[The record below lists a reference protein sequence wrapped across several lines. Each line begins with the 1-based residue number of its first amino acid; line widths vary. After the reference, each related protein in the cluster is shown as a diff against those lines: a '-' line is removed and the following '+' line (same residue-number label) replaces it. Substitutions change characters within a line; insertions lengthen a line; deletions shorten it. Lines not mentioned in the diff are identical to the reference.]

1 MSRFFGAATP
11 ECNESSQTNWLQR
24 GQAGCCVVRFCV
36 HYNAC
41 MDIQIRAATPSD
53 FPALEELVIASFEP
67 ITWQKKLDEKI
78 EPLNGLDWRE
88 RRRLRLAKIFATQE
102 VLVGEIDGKLTAM
115 ASGTVDRDAALGFID
130 VLGVGKDFQ
139 GQGLGR
145 QMLKGMMQHLK
156 SLGCRYVNLDC
167 LADNDAGNALY
178 RSEGFEETAR
188 HIRWFRRL

>member
-1 MSRFFGAATP
+1 
-11 ECNESSQTNWLQR
+11 
-24 GQAGCCVVRFCV
+24 
-36 HYNAC
+36 

-53 FPALEELVIASFEP
+53 FPALEELVISCFEP

-78 EPLNGLDWRE
+78 GPLNGLDWRE
-88 RRRLRLAKIFATQE
+88 RWRLRLAKIFATQE
-102 VLVGEIDGKLTAM
+102 VLVGEVDGELAAM

-139 GQGLGR
+139 GRGLGR
-145 QMLKGMMQHLK
+145 QMLRGMLSHLK
-156 SLGCRYVNLDC
+156 SLGCQYVNLDC
-167 LADNDAGNALY
+167 LTDNDAGNALY